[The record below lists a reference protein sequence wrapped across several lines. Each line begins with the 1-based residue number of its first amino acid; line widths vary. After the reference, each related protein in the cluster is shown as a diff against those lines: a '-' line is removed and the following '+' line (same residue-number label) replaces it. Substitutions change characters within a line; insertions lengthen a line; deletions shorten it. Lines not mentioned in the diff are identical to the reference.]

1 MLQKARIKLLTRVL
15 YRLTYFF
22 LNRQSS
28 SAGKWKVVVN
38 AVFLSKLDQATVQL
52 CILRDYC
59 SVRIGYNMI
68 NKHHTLSILYT
79 VLVQIRY
86 VSIIVLLREV
96 FIVLLRVNE
105 VCGNNFWFLKWL
117 NWRCNWIDLISVL
130 NFP

>member
-28 SAGKWKVVVN
+28 SAGKWKVVVI

-105 VCGNNFWFLKWL
+105 VCGNNLWFLKWV
-117 NWRCNWIDLISVL
+117 NWHCNWINLISVL

>member
-1 MLQKARIKLLTRVL
+1 MI
-15 YRLTYFF
+15 
-22 LNRQSS
+22 
-28 SAGKWKVVVN
+28 

-79 VLVQIRY
+79 VLVQIVQIRY

-105 VCGNNFWFLKWL
+105 VCGNNF
-117 NWRCNWIDLISVL
+117 
-130 NFP
+130 

>member
-1 MLQKARIKLLTRVL
+1 MLQKARIKLLSRVI

-28 SAGKWKVVVN
+28 SAGKWKVVVI

-59 SVRIGYNMI
+59 RVRIGYNMI

-105 VCGNNFWFLKWL
+105 VCGNNLWFLK
-117 NWRCNWIDLISVL
+117 
-130 NFP
+130 